1 MIDLT
6 EELRILKKHG
16 APDYEKT
23 LAALQEKIRVERLV
37 RVGLTA
43 AQELRPERQIDED
56 FWRPHLTDLVEGTL
70 ALRGSDEDAKY
81 GFLNIKVKTPNK
93 TVSYREMAEMFGL
106 RIWVASQK

>member
-1 MIDLT
+1 MIDFT
-6 EELRILKKHG
+6 DELRTLKKHG

-23 LAALQEKIRVERLV
+23 LAALQEKIRVESLV

-56 FWRPHLTDLVEGTL
+56 FWRPHLTDLIEGTL
-70 ALRGSDEDAKY
+70 ALRGKSKKE
-81 GFLNIKVKTPNK
+81 FLARTVKTPNK

>member
-1 MIDLT
+1 MIDLA

-23 LAALQEKIRVERLV
+23 LAALQEKIRVESLV

-43 AQELRPERQIDED
+43 AQELRPERQIDKD
-56 FWRPHLTDLVEGTL
+56 FWRLHLTDLIAGTL
-70 ALRGSDEDAKY
+70 ALRGESKKE
-81 GFLNIKVKTPNK
+81 FLARTVKTPNK